1 MNAVAFLANL
11 YYNDCNKALE
21 VFLTSG
27 GDNMATDV
35 MLYQTGKDEMH
46 HTWHKNQQSCFLYV
60 HSGKGIIA
68 FSNRIYSIER
78 GSLLYIPHSRYHYTL
93 PEKPEQYIRSKMF
106 VSNKQIADFASKTV
120 LPVSSPAYAKI
131 PQSEQNQIENITQ
144 EMQTKMAEIETIENK
159 QEYFLAYK
167 NIVSEYSEWFDAPE
181 TIYNYYTS
189 EEVDLLFRVVQAEIG
204 NYSFEQKCNVVSVIF
219 NRLNNEIFPNT
230 MSEILVA
237 NQFCTIRNGSI
248 HKVTVDETT
257 ILACEYV
264 FMFGDPT
271 GGALFFDSNGALNYK
286 FIFHDGA
293 HNFYTT
299 HK

>member
-1 MNAVAFLANL
+1 MKRILAL
-11 YYNDCNKALE
+11 IILLLMIGFMIMPILITNDESKQIKE
-21 VFLTSG
+21 QE
-27 GDNMATDV
+27 DNT
-35 MLYQTGKDEMH
+35 
-46 HTWHKNQQSCFLYV
+46 
-60 HSGKGIIA
+60 
-68 FSNRIYSIER
+68 
-78 GSLLYIPHSRYHYTL
+78 YIVEITES
-93 PEKPEQYIRSKMF
+93 SKMLI
-106 VSNKQIADFASKTV
+106 VTSE
-120 LPVSSPAYAKI
+120 PVIEKI
-131 PQSEQNQIENITQ
+131 SEQNQIENITQ

-189 EEVDLLFRVVQAEIG
+189 EELDLLFRVVQAEIG

-219 NRLNNEIFPNT
+219 NRLNNERFPNT

-264 FMFGDPT
+264 FMFGDTT

-286 FIFHDGA
+286 FVFNDGA
-293 HNFYTT
+293 HNFY
-299 HK
+299 KLKGE

>member
-1 MNAVAFLANL
+1 MKRILALLILLVMIGFMIMPILITNGES
-11 YYNDCNKALE
+11 KQIKE
-21 VFLTSG
+21 QE
-27 GDNMATDV
+27 DNT
-35 MLYQTGKDEMH
+35 
-46 HTWHKNQQSCFLYV
+46 
-60 HSGKGIIA
+60 
-68 FSNRIYSIER
+68 
-78 GSLLYIPHSRYHYTL
+78 YIVEITES
-93 PEKPEQYIRSKMF
+93 SKML
-106 VSNKQIADFASKTV
+106 IATSE
-120 LPVSSPAYAKI
+120 PVIEKI
-131 PQSEQNQIENITQ
+131 SEQNQIENITQ
-144 EMQTKMAEIETIENK
+144 EMQAKMAEIETIENK

-167 NIVSEYSEWFDAPE
+167 NIVFEYSEWFDPPE

-189 EEVDLLFRVVQAEIG
+189 EELDLLFRVVQAEIG

-264 FMFGDPT
+264 FMFGDTT

-299 HK
+299 YN

>member
-1 MNAVAFLANL
+1 MKRILAL
-11 YYNDCNKALE
+11 IILLVMIGFMIMPILITNDESKQIKE
-21 VFLTSG
+21 QEDDTIVET
-27 GDNMATDV
+27 
-35 MLYQTGKDEMH
+35 
-46 HTWHKNQQSCFLYV
+46 
-60 HSGKGIIA
+60 
-68 FSNRIYSIER
+68 IE
-78 GSLLYIPHSRYHYTL
+78 S
-93 PEKPEQYIRSKMF
+93 SKMLI
-106 VSNKQIADFASKTV
+106 SASE
-120 LPVSSPAYAKI
+120 PIIEKI
-131 PQSEQNQIENITQ
+131 SEQNQIENITQ
-144 EMQTKMAEIETIENK
+144 EMQAKMAEIETIKNK

-167 NIVSEYSEWFDAPE
+167 NIVFEYSEWFDPPE

-189 EEVDLLFRVVQAEIG
+189 EELDLLFRVVQAEIG

-219 NRLNNEIFPNT
+219 NRLNNEKFPNT

-264 FMFGDPT
+264 FMFGDTT

-286 FIFHDGA
+286 FVFNDGA

>member
-1 MNAVAFLANL
+1 MKRILAL
-11 YYNDCNKALE
+11 LILLVMIGFMIMPILITNDESKQIKE
-21 VFLTSG
+21 QEDDTIVET
-27 GDNMATDV
+27 
-35 MLYQTGKDEMH
+35 
-46 HTWHKNQQSCFLYV
+46 
-60 HSGKGIIA
+60 
-68 FSNRIYSIER
+68 IE
-78 GSLLYIPHSRYHYTL
+78 S
-93 PEKPEQYIRSKMF
+93 SKML
-106 VSNKQIADFASKTV
+106 IAASE
-120 LPVSSPAYAKI
+120 PVVEKI
-131 PQSEQNQIENITQ
+131 SEQNQIENITQ
-144 EMQTKMAEIETIENK
+144 EMQAKMAEIETIENK

-189 EEVDLLFRVVQAEIG
+189 EELNLLFRVVQAEIG

-219 NRLNNEIFPNT
+219 NRLNNEKFPNT
-230 MSEILVA
+230 MSEILIPS
-237 NQFCTIRNGSI
+237 QFSTISNGSI

-264 FMFGDPT
+264 FMFGDTT

-286 FIFHDGA
+286 FVFNDGA